1 MDLSCKEKVTNNQEL
16 FEFVIISFI
25 LLIKGWN

>member
-1 MDLSCKEKVTNNQEL
+1 MDLSYKEKVTNNQEL

-25 LLIKGWN
+25 LLTLVFD

>member
-25 LLIKGWN
+25 LLTLVFD